1 MKTEMFNSEIISSH
15 FESFLSLLGAK
26 NRRENLLQSR
36 KLIRA
41 RARPLLF
48 VAKFIYFW
56 QKRGQCTSTEKEQ
69 AQIYIS
75 TFIR

>member
-1 MKTEMFNSEIISSH
+1 MEIDVINSEIISSH

-48 VAKFIYFW
+48 CCKIHLFLAKKGTMHKYS
-56 QKRGQCTSTEKEQ
+56 KGAS
-69 AQIYIS
+69 ANLHIYIY
-75 TFIR
+75 